1 MNTTARGCISD
12 SGIGAGHGRKNCSGA
27 GGAHGG
33 TGGYG
38 AAYMTEN
45 AQTCEAEAPKGY
57 YYKREARYEGSG
69 GGSGIHNGGYGG
81 AGGGI
86 IWLSTP

>member
-1 MNTTARGCISD
+1 
-12 SGIGAGHGRKNCSGA
+12 
-27 GGAHGG
+27 
-33 TGGYG
+33 
-38 AAYMTEN
+38 MTEN

-86 IWLSTP
+86 IWFSTP